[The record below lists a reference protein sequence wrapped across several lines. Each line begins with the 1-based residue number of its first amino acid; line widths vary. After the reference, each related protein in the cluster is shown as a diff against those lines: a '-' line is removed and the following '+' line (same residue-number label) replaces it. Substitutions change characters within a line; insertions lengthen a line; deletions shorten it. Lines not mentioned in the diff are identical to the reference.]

1 MQFPVPQFT
10 EVEDKIIGPLT
21 LKQFGIVFGAG
32 VIVFLIYTVFGKS
45 IIAGIVGLLF
55 FGLPALGIA
64 FAKINGRPLYNTLG
78 YMLEFVFSQKLL
90 VFHKEINTS
99 AGGEKLKNAEL
110 KSATKV
116 AEETKTEPQET
127 TETRI
132 KKIHELLHNKAQE
145 ESVLA
150 KKIE

>member
-10 EVEDKIIGPLT
+10 DVEDKIIGPLT

-45 IIAGIVGLLF
+45 IIAAIAGILL

-99 AGGEKLKNAEL
+99 AGSEKFKNAEL
-110 KSATKV
+110 KSATKTV
-116 AEETKTEPQET
+116 EETKTEPQET